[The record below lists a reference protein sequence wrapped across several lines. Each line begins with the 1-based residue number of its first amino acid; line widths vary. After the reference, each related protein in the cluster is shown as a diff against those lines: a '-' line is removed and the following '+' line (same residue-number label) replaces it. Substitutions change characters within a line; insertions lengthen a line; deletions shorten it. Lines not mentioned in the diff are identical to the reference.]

1 VDAVLPFEFTAA
13 YDEASLQAATRI
25 LFRRNW
31 KWQLPLTTGVV
42 VGVLGTGVF
51 LWNLRLHGLA
61 WFCFAYPLLFPPLWM
76 LSYWSI
82 RRRLMMRLGKSVEV
96 RMTAADFTIAWD
108 GESHTFPWTRFKSA
122 LTDEHNLYLFL
133 TKRTAHVVPTS
144 GATPAAVQFAITRV
158 GAGGTAV

>member
-1 VDAVLPFEFTAA
+1 VDAVPPFEFTAA

-76 LSYWSI
+76 LSYWTI
-82 RRRLMMRLGKSVEV
+82 RRRLLMRLGKSVEV

-122 LTDEHNLYLFL
+122 LTELF
-133 TKRTAHVVPTS
+133 VE
-144 GATPAAVQFAITRV
+144 VQFWDCTWMPLGRYLLRWGLLDFSDISRAARC
-158 GAGGTAV
+158 